1 MDIQT
6 LFPNALQM
14 QSLADRPVEL
24 VPKQTLMGM
33 SVSPAIGT
41 VTVQAAAAVELK
53 VGSSPL
59 ADRTRLVIHNPSL
72 DIAVRIGPSSITVK
86 KGYVLEPQ
94 ETLVIEQEKSVSV
107 PVYGR
112 SMGFEVSLE
121 VTES

>member
-1 MDIQT
+1 MPIST
-6 LFPNALQM
+6 LLPNGLQM

-24 VPKQTLMGM
+24 APKQTVMGM
-33 SVSPAIGT
+33 PVSPAIGT

-53 VGSSPL
+53 IGSTAL
-59 ADRTRLVIHNPSL
+59 ASRSRLRVFNPSF
-72 DIAVRIGPSSITVK
+72 DIAVRIGPSTITVK

-94 ETLVIEQEKSVSV
+94 ETLVIEQDKEMVV

-112 SMGFEVSLE
+112 SMGYEVSLE